1 MYHRGMAED
10 AHQPRRHRRP
20 WSHTVDEHRKDVHEG
35 VLDAAAELVAERGL
49 TGVTMAGIAERTA
62 IGRATLYRHFPDVDA
77 VLIAWHERQLAM
89 HLEHLT
95 GFVARATEPA
105 DQLRNLLTGYAQMSG
120 RHGPAEGSIAAA
132 LHARPHAARTQDD
145 VAGLVSGVLTACV
158 EAGVVRRDVP
168 VSELSTYCLRALTA
182 VGPSSTGATVRRLV
196 GVTLDALRPAAP
208 AAG

>member
-1 MYHRGMAED
+1 MTEGE
-10 AHQPRRHRRP
+10 HQPRRHRKP
-20 WSHTVDEHRKDVHEG
+20 WSHTVREHRQGIREG

-49 TGVTMAGIAERTA
+49 TGVTMAAIAERTV

-77 VLIAWHERQLAM
+77 VLTAWHERQLAV

-120 RHGPAEGSIAAA
+120 RHGASEDSIAAA
-132 LHARPHAARTQDD
+132 LHARPHAARTQDE

-158 EAGVVRRDVP
+158 EAGVVRGDVP
-168 VSELSTYCLRALTA
+168 VGELSTYCLRALTA
-182 VGPSSTGATVRRLV
+182 VGPSSSGATVRRLV
-196 GVTLDALRPAAP
+196 GVTLDALRPTEPIASS
-208 AAG
+208 AG